1 MLPAVPLARNKHTE
15 QTNVLEFYVKYFV
28 IPPLLN
34 GPQIL
39 SLESDQ
45 VKLRVDFLKK
55 TLT

>member
-1 MLPAVPLARNKHTE
+1 ME

-45 VKLRVDFLKK
+45 MKLRVDFLKK
-55 TLT
+55 TLTWKKALHISKVI